1 MQRNFMRKINFPL
14 AGTVKK
20 AFWQTYIAA
29 V

>member
-1 MQRNFMRKINFPL
+1 MLRNFVRKMDFPL
-14 AGTVKK
+14 AGALKK

>member
-1 MQRNFMRKINFPL
+1 MQRNFMRKTDFPL